1 MIATLMGDPV
11 AAPEVALVVAEE
23 LAGALLVGAALLAVV
38 AALVVLLLLL
48 PHAASAATHPTA
60 ANPSVARLSREAAAL
75 DLSIN
80 SCLLPL
86 RPSFPGPASNG
97 NILTAGQY

>member
-1 MIATLMGDPV
+1 
-11 AAPEVALVVAEE
+11 VALVVAEE

-38 AALVVLLLLL
+38 AALVVLLLL
-48 PHAASAATHPTA
+48 PQAASAATHPTA
-60 ANPSVARLSREAAAL
+60 ANPNVARLSREAAAL